1 MSIKKNSKFY
11 GQNHQSFRKKEKET
25 DQVLI
30 SLVKKPQGCC
40 IGLSVHF
47 KSKYFTSD
55 LILLKGAKRG
65 KGGW

>member
-11 GQNHQSFRKKEKET
+11 GQNHQSFRKKDKET

-40 IGLSVHF
+40 MDFLF
-47 KSKYFTSD
+47 
-55 LILLKGAKRG
+55 ILNQSILPQI
-65 KGGW
+65 